1 MATHYEVLG
10 VSQDATAEEI
20 KKAYRKLARKLHPDI
35 NPGAEAAEEFKL
47 VTRAYEVLSDPDKR
61 NIYDQTGNENG
72 TSQGFGGGAGDFGFG
87 DIFEQFF
94 GAASGAGQG
103 PIPRTSRGRDA
114 LITATIE
121 LKDAVQGTVYPL
133 DIETA
138 VTCPV
143 CDGSCCEAGTQPET
157 CTICRGRGQV
167 QRPVRSFLG
176 QMMTLET
183 CSACRGHGTIIP
195 SPCRECQGQGR
206 IRERVTKQLKI
217 PAGVS
222 TGTRIRLDSQG
233 EVGPGGGP
241 AGDLYVEIDVKRHA
255 VFERE
260 GNDLHAEV
268 TLPMTAASLG
278 TTVKLDTFDGSKEVT
293 VDPGTQTG
301 HTVRLP
307 DLGVPRL
314 RGSGRGNIVVHI
326 NVETPT
332 KLDDEQRELLEKLA
346 ALRGEEFAEGRVEHR
361 GGFFSRI
368 KDHLNSR

>member
-35 NPGAEAAEEFKL
+35 NPGEDAAEEFKL

-61 NIYDQTGNENG
+61 AIYDQTGNENG
-72 TSQGFGGGAGDFGFG
+72 TSQGFGGAGDFGFG

-94 GAASGAGQG
+94 GAASSGQG

-121 LKDAVQGTVYPL
+121 LQDAVKGTVYPL

-138 VTCPV
+138 VTCPE
-143 CDGSCCEAGTQPET
+143 CNGTCCEPGTHPET

-206 IRERVTKQLKI
+206 IRERVSKQLKI
-217 PAGVS
+217 PAGVA
-222 TGTRIRLDSQG
+222 TGTRIHLAGQG

-255 VFERE
+255 VFERD
-260 GNDLHAEV
+260 GVDLHAAV

-278 TTVKLDTFDGSKEVT
+278 TTVKLDTFDGPQEVT
-293 VDPGTQTG
+293 VEPGTQNG
-301 HTVRLP
+301 HTQRIA

-314 RGSGRGNIVVHI
+314 RGGGRGNIVVHI

-346 ALRGEEFAEGRVEHR
+346 SLRGEEFAEGRVENR
-361 GGFFSRI
+361 GGFFSRL